1 MVHDFMYTLTKSFWL
16 GYVFNTNFHNNL
28 PVTEVIKMEKSEITI
43 SLYEMLGEPVHSFI
57 GALALLVRE
66 SANSTTSC
74 LYCPATEDTENNN
87 IV

>member
-1 MVHDFMYTLTKSFWL
+1 
-16 GYVFNTNFHNNL
+16 
-28 PVTEVIKMEKSEITI
+28 MEKSEITI
-43 SLYEMLGEPVHSFI
+43 SYNEMLGEPMHYEMLGEPIHSFI
-57 GALALLVRE
+57 GALALVCE

>member
-1 MVHDFMYTLTKSFWL
+1 MVHDFMCTLTKTIWL

-43 SLYEMLGEPVHSFI
+43 SLYELLGEPMHSFM
-57 GALALLVRE
+57 GALALVRE
-66 SANSTTSC
+66 SANPTTSC

>member
-1 MVHDFMYTLTKSFWL
+1 
-16 GYVFNTNFHNNL
+16 
-28 PVTEVIKMEKSEITI
+28 MEKSEITI
-43 SLYEMLGEPVHSFI
+43 SLYEMLGEPMHSFI
-57 GALALLVRE
+57 GALALVRE